1 MEIKAP
7 RSIKDVNGR
16 EWAIKVTAGSIMRA
30 CRGTG
35 LTIASIMDMNIGVDH
50 IIAALPFFCA
60 DEIKDAG
67 KTHDEFLDLF
77 GIKEI
82 SEVVLEF
89 FPAMAEAF
97 PEAEEGAAPSEEN
110 EVDPKKDSGPAPT
123 S

>member
-7 RSIKDVNGR
+7 RSIKDVNEK
-16 EWAIKVTAGSIMRA
+16 EWAITVTAGSIMRA

-35 LTIASIMDMNIGVDH
+35 LTIASIMDMNIGIDH

-60 DEIKDAG
+60 KEIKAAG
-67 KTHDEFLDLF
+67 LTHEEFLDLF

-82 SEVVLEF
+82 SDVVLEF

-97 PEAEEGAAPSEEN
+97 PEAEEGDTAAGEN
-110 EVDPKKDSGPAPT
+110 EEAPKTDSGLAPT